1 VKKAETTETTTEGRV
16 VPSDIE
22 KGLCHAYFIFDIAD
36 TIDLTKL
43 TSVAGQDPQR
53 AQLQLRAMSSPGQI
67 EFAVPPIITSLPD
80 ATIDG
85 MNANSQIKLYD
96 YGTVAFRFSVSFHG
110 CWSDFSELARK
121 MRQSESFVNEASKML
136 RELSPELA
144 RGLTKPHNPLMED
157 YFVFE
162 VEKFSER
169 TNANQLLEQYKAAVA
184 SLILGESQ
192 AVSLSEQDEALRIN
206 FSYFEDDLTVIH
218 WDTAFVYDTREG
230 AEAVESIL
238 EFANTQLVELRTYD
252 AQLDAHLDEIYKLKL
267 PKTNVPFFFGKHKVE
282 QRAEH
287 LRYLLMDIRELTERS
302 SNALK
307 IIGGAF
313 YARLYRAVAMRLGL
327 PDWQQQIDSKLN
339 TIAEIYR
346 YAADEAQETR
356 ALILELTVIV
366 LILIEVVIGLLS
378 LHH

>member
-157 YFVFE
+157 YFV
-162 VEKFSER
+162 
-169 TNANQLLEQYKAAVA
+169 
-184 SLILGESQ
+184 ILGESQ